1 MTKLLLIGGALS
13 LVTAFAG
20 TLLALLI
27 QQRWL
32 SRDRIEREAWE
43 HAQEAHQL
51 NWEKQQ
57 KKRATDSEWKIAGHV
72 EQIQNQWTDWL
83 ARDQERANQLRL
95 EYELRHLPGIDAIP
109 LSLRDPEQAY
119 ILLGA
124 GQPPIFDKADLRG
137 YDFSQRYLGQAH
149 LQDADLAG
157 ANFYMADL
165 RDACLAGANLSNAN
179 LTGANLSGADL
190 RGATLAGAT
199 LLVAD
204 LRATLLHGANL
215 LGARSLTS
223 QQLYMA
229 HYDHTTL
236 LDQEIDLTIPR
247 LPKIPSSATD
257 PGLTTDQIQHVW
269 EMPPSLPQ
277 APNDSQSDAWVTS
290 LPEDMSENN
299 HTEEPDTAIPAIKL
313 NGTLRAMVN

>member
-1 MTKLLLIGGALS
+1 MTKLLLIVGALS
-13 LVTAFAG
+13 IATAFVG

-57 KKRATDSEWKIAGHV
+57 KKRMTGIEWKLVGHV
-72 EQIQNQWTDWL
+72 EEIQEQWTDWQ
-83 ARDQERANQLRL
+83 ARDQDRANRLRL
-95 EYELRHLPGIDAIP
+95 ENELRHLPGIDVVP
-109 LSLRDPEQAY
+109 VSLRNPEQAY
-119 ILLGA
+119 TLLGV
-124 GQPPIFDKADLRG
+124 GQPPMFDKADLHG
-137 YDFSQRYLGQAH
+137 HDFSQRYLGQAH
-149 LQDADLAG
+149 LREADLTG

-165 RDACLAGANLSNAN
+165 RDACLASANLSNAN

-204 LRATLLHGANL
+204 LRETLLYGANL

-229 HYDHTTL
+229 RFDQSTL
-236 LDQEIDLTIPR
+236 LDPEIDATIPR
-247 LPKIPSSATD
+247 LPKMPSS
-257 PGLTTDQIQHVW
+257 TTDAGLITGLIQHVW
-269 EMPPSLPQ
+269 ATGL
-277 APNDSQSDAWVTS
+277 AGDTTG
-290 LPEDMSENN
+290 NN
-299 HTEEPDTAIPAIKL
+299 HTGEPGPAIPTIQQ
-313 NGTLRAMVN
+313 NGTLRARAN